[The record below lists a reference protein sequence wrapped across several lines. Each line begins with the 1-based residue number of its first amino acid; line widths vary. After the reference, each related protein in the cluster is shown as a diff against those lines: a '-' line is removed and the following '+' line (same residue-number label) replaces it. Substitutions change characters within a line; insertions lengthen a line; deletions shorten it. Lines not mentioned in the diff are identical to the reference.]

1 MNKKIV
7 DKRLN
12 DWYEQISSFKKLK
25 FSEAKELYTKAMNTE
40 NEEMRK
46 KYLDEVITGTLYV
59 VYEYII
65 RNDIDIFTSSS
76 YDIDDIINTLN
87 EVWTRYINDGELL
100 KVDNYS
106 MIFHNKFFTE
116 VNDILFADDVY
127 YHGLSKQK
135 LVECISRYIK
145 YMNNPMKG
153 SFKEHLMDKLM
164 NKTID
169 YDIYRLCILY
179 MPFFD
184 RIYRKISNNGE
195 RDISIDKNKIANFLK
210 LLIDMG
216 ITEPLH
222 NDLVSS
228 DVLIDNVEEKIERE
242 EFIKRVDELLT
253 NDRTRKI
260 IHDRFGIDGEPMT
273 LEQIAKKNDITRERI
288 RTIEDKALRSLRI
301 DGVIREIGKNRFRF

>member
-1 MNKKIV
+1 
-7 DKRLN
+7 
-12 DWYEQISSFKKLK
+12 
-25 FSEAKELYTKAMNTE
+25 
-40 NEEMRK
+40 
-46 KYLDEVITGTLYV
+46 
-59 VYEYII
+59 
-65 RNDIDIFTSSS
+65 
-76 YDIDDIINTLN
+76 
-87 EVWTRYINDGELL
+87 
-100 KVDNYS
+100 
-106 MIFHNKFFTE
+106 
-116 VNDILFADDVY
+116 
-127 YHGLSKQK
+127 
-135 LVECISRYIK
+135 
-145 YMNNPMKG
+145 MNNPMKG

-301 DGVIREIGKNRFRF
+301 DGVIREIGKNRLRF